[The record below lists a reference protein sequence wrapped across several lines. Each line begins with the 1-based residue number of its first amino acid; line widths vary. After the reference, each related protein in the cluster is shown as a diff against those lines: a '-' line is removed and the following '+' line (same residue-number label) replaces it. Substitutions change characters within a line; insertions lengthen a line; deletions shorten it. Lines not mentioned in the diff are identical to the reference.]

1 MTAAVAVTAVL
12 AADAAPRGAVA
23 GVVTD
28 AGRDVAA
35 GGLADL
41 AGTPMTTAT
50 AFDIASVSK
59 VAATTT
65 AILRL
70 VSRGDLGFDDPVDR
84 FVSGTACAPG
94 TTVRHLLQHRAGL
107 WEWQPLYLDRE
118 HAGDAAA
125 AADALPLRY
134 GLDEGRHYSD
144 LGFMLLGRIVA
155 AVTGLPLDAAV
166 RELVTAPLGLDH
178 TGYGPVDRPVASS
191 AVGDAAERR
200 MVATG
205 EPYPILAADK
215 GFAWRDG
222 EIAGVANDGNCFHA
236 FGGVSGHAGLFST
249 VDDLL
254 TLGAA
259 LAAPERHP
267 ELWGPD
273 PVAELFRDGPDAGQA
288 LGWRSETIAVSGR
301 PTRMVWHPGYTG
313 CALGLV
319 PGTGAAAVLLTNR
332 LFAVTPAPT
341 DLLWRAALPALL
353 DDHEPLRENEGT
365 RTP

>member
-1 MTAAVAVTAVL
+1 VTAAAAVTAVL
-12 AADAAPRGAVA
+12 AAAAAPRGAVA

-28 AGRDVAA
+28 AGRDIAA

-65 AILRL
+65 AMLRL
-70 VSRGDLGFDDPVDR
+70 VSGGELGFDDPVDR
-84 FVSGTACAPG
+84 FVPGAACVPG

-118 HAGDAAA
+118 HDSDPCAAMDAI
-125 AADALPLRY
+125 PLRY

-144 LGFMLLGRIVA
+144 LGFLLLGRVIA

-166 RELVTAPLGLDH
+166 RELVTGPLGLTR
-178 TGYGPVDRPVASS
+178 TGYGPFAGPVASS
-191 AVGDAAERR
+191 AVGDTAERR

-205 EPYPILAADK
+205 EPYPILTARRD
-215 GFAWRDG
+215 FAWREG
-222 EIAGVANDGNCFHA
+222 EITGVANDGNCFHA

-249 VDDLL
+249 AEDLL
-254 TLGAA
+254 TLGSA

-267 ELWGPD
+267 ELWHPD
-273 PVAELFRDGPDAGQA
+273 AVADLFHDGPDAGQA
-288 LGWRSETIAVSGR
+288 LGWRSDTVVVSGR
-301 PTRMVWHPGYTG
+301 PTRMLWHPGFTG
-313 CALGLV
+313 CALGV
-319 PGTGAAAVLLTNR
+319 IPGAGTAAVLLSNR
-332 LFAVTPAPT
+332 LFAPEPAPT
-341 DLLWRAALPALL
+341 EALWRMALPALL
-353 DDHEPLRENEGT
+353 DDNEGT